1 MEQYF
6 KILKLKPGASLE
18 DVKRAYKAQVKV
30 WHPDRFPQESPR
42 LQKKAHEMFQKITT
56 AYKKINTQIRHTY
69 KQAYD
74 RKDKSYKYASQTSK
88 KSTTDSSAPKSDFQ
102 QSDTIPGFTTQVW
115 PNGDKYEGQ
124 LFQNQMHGRGIFTS
138 SQGYVYTGEFRYGKP
153 NGLGKL
159 VYDNGDRYEG
169 GFLEDMLHGRGKYN
183 YANGDLYQGEFL
195 NDLPH
200 GQGVYVLANGSVYS
214 GTWEQGGLVS

>member
-1 MEQYF
+1 MEQHF

-56 AYKKINTQIRHTY
+56 AYKKINAQIRYNYKEASSRKERQHTRAQRSAA
-69 KQAYD
+69 KPKTD
-74 RKDKSYKYASQTSK
+74 TS
-88 KSTTDSSAPKSDFQ
+88 SPKSGSQ
-102 QSDTIPGFTTQVW
+102 RSETIPGFTTQVW
-115 PNGDKYEGQ
+115 ANGDKYEGQ
-124 LFQNQMHGRGIFTS
+124 MLRDQMHGRGIFTS
-138 SQGYVYTGEFRYGKP
+138 SLGYVYTGEFRYGKP

-169 GFLEDMLHGRGKYN
+169 SFLEDMLHGQGKYN

-200 GQGVYVLANGSVYS
+200 GQGIYVLANGSVYS